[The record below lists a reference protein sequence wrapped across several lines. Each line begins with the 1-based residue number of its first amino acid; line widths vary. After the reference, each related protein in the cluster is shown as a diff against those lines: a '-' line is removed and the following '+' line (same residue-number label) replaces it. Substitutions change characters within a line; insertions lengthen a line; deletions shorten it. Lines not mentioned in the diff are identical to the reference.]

1 MRRILPS
8 LMQQALVDAAD
19 VFVLAVLVTFV
30 IIGIGSVRQRLDAVE
45 ADVGAVRRGSVAA
58 GGGALAGAVRIA
70 VAIEVGVAQVG
81 AGGAAGRAHFR
92 VVVHALAQREVGVV
106 ERRVVGQADA
116 ALHVAA
122 AVGRVARA
130 QRAGAVAAADAA
142 VLAQWDVVG
151 IECAG

>member
-19 VFVLAVLVTFV
+19 VFVLT
-30 IIGIGSVRQRLDAVE
+30 GIGAVGHRLDVVE
-45 ADVGAVRRGSVAA
+45 ADVGAVRRGRVAA

-81 AGGAAGRAHFR
+81 TGGAAGRAHFGI
-92 VVVHALAQREVGVV
+92 VVETFAEPEVGVV
-106 ERRVVGQADA
+106 ERGIVGQADA

-122 AVGRVARA
+122 AVGRVARSE
-130 QRAGAVAAADAA
+130 RAGAVAAADAA
-142 VLAQWDVVG
+142 VFT
-151 IECAG
+151 